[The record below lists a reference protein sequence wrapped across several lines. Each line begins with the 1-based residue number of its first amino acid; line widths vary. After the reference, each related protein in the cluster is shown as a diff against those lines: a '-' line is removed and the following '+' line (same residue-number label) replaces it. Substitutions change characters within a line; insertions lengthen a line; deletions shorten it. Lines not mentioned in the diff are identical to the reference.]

1 MNKKLL
7 PTMVGAILTG
17 GMAAAH
23 ADVTVFGQIDESINR
38 IDDSFG
44 DSDTSLICTTCSLG
58 FKGSEDLG
66 NGLKAIFKLDFQY
79 NINQRNPKKTNSVVT
94 TGGSTISLNT
104 SVETQSSITDRDQ
117 WVGLAGN
124 FGQVTVGTMSTVYKS
139 QGAKLDPVY
148 RTVAQQRDV
157 GIQSALHA
165 GAGANGQGRAE
176 NTFRYDS
183 PSWNGLSGSAT
194 YTLNQDD
201 VNSGDNGYSAG
212 LAYENGGILVQAAYL
227 TNDRGGDNNAA
238 ALGAKYTLNNF
249 SVFGQYEWDGG
260 LITDV
265 RRGTLGRGTNGDG
278 ANQWMLGGT
287 YTMGNNMITASYAQG
302 KELDTKGTNG
312 NPNAGNPRPLGADD
326 YTSWEIVGIHN
337 MSKRTF
343 VYGGFVMIDPDD
355 DKKYSSGRVD
365 DTKHFTAGVRHSF

>member
-38 IDDSFG
+38 IDNYVG

-79 NINQRNPKKTNSVVT
+79 NINQRNPKKTKKVKATKVT
-94 TGGSTISLNT
+94 TSGGSVITGLGTTVNFKTGI
-104 SVETQSSITDRDQ
+104 ETQSSITDRDQ

-139 QGAKLDPVY
+139 QGAKIDPVY
-148 RTVAQQRDV
+148 RTVAQQRDI

-165 GAGANGQGRAE
+165 GAGVNGQGRAE
-176 NTFRYDS
+176 NTVRYDS
-183 PSWNGLSGSAT
+183 PSWNGLSGAAT
-194 YTLNQDD
+194 YTISPDD
-201 VNSGDNGYSAG
+201 QNDGDNGYSAG

-227 TNDRGGDNNAA
+227 TNERGKDDSAYSLN
-238 ALGAKYTLNNF
+238 AKYTLNNF
-249 SVFGQYEWDGG
+249 SVFGQYEFDKG
-260 LITDV
+260 LITNT
-265 RRGTLGRGTNGDG
+265 RRGNLGAEDSGDG
-278 ANQWMLGGT
+278 ADVWMLGGT
-287 YTMGNNMITASYAQG
+287 YTMGNNLIYGGYGAGGAIN
-302 KELDTKGTNG
+302 NG
-312 NPNAGNPRPLGADD
+312 NLYSGGALGTDD
-326 YTSWEIVGIHN
+326 YATWEIVGIHN

-343 VYGGFVMIDPDD
+343 VYGGYVKINPDD
-355 DKKYSSGRVD
+355 SSID
-365 DTKHFTAGVRHSF
+365 DTKHFTAGMRHSF